1 MKRLSFQKTR
11 KVLEKYGIPYADSVL
26 ASSKKEVLRAGNK
39 LGWPLVLKTASPGV
53 VHRTE
58 KGGVVAGIED
68 KKALKRAW
76 EKVSKLGK
84 EVIVQT
90 EVEGV
95 QAVLGMKRDSQ
106 FGPVLM
112 FGLGGVMVEVLEDVS
127 FRVAP
132 VSGEEAEKM
141 AREIKGFKVLKGFRG
156 RKGVNLEKL
165 KEVILSLSS
174 LSLEEEVREVDFNP
188 LFLNEKEAVVV
199 DARLIYD

>member
-1 MKRLSFQKTR
+1 M
-11 KVLEKYGIPYADSVL
+11 EKYGIPYADSVL